1 MVTVTAMTAMEAMMV
16 MMATLGQVRW
26 RVQVKYYSAMFSTDN
41 AASWS
46 KPRPIEGAGCVRPR
60 LKRLP
65 SGALFL
71 SGGRLGCIERNL
83 TGLENGPFVWLNAD
97 GMGGL
102 SGGDDREN
110 WVRHR

>member
-46 KPRPIEGAGCVRPR
+46 KPRPIEGADPGPRRHQFIQKGTLSVRDVS
-60 LKRLP
+60 P
-65 SGALFL
+65 S
-71 SGGRLGCIERNL
+71 SRRRRD
-83 TGLENGPFVWLNAD
+83 P
-97 GMGGL
+97 
-102 SGGDDREN
+102 DRMITAR
-110 WVRHR
+110 V

>member
-46 KPRPIEGAGCVRPR
+46 KPRPIEGADPGPRRHQFIQKSNFERPGSALR
-60 LKRLP
+60 RAAGRWPGSRRP
-65 SGALFL
+65 SA
-71 SGGRLGCIERNL
+71 LGC
-83 TGLENGPFVWLNAD
+83 
-97 GMGGL
+97 
-102 SGGDDREN
+102 
-110 WVRHR
+110 

>member
-46 KPRPIEGAGCVRPR
+46 KPRPIEGADPGPR
-60 LKRLP
+60 RHQFIQK
-65 SGALFL
+65 FL
-71 SGGRLGCIERNL
+71 LNE
-83 TGLENGPFVWLNAD
+83 GP
-97 GMGGL
+97 
-102 SGGDDREN
+102 
-110 WVRHR
+110 

>member
-46 KPRPIEGAGCVRPR
+46 KPRPIEGADPGPRRHQFIQKGTLSVRDQR
-60 LKRLP
+60 CAELP
-65 SGALFL
+65 A
-71 SGGRLGCIERNL
+71 
-83 TGLENGPFVWLNAD
+83 
-97 GMGGL
+97 GGL
-102 SGGDDREN
+102 DLGVRAP
-110 WVRHR
+110 WVADY